1 MNGVGQLTN
10 GSSSLAA
17 NSTKFAQS
25 GQGLQAG
32 ATTLS
37 NGMSKLNSQMPAVV
51 ASTSKLA
58 AGSSA
63 VGNGL
68 SKLATSGQTLAAGS
82 NKVANGNQQL
92 ANGVQQ
98 LSAGSKKLGS
108 GIDQVTGGAQ
118 QLSTKLG
125 TAADQANVDPDHA
138 TYQQVAQP
146 VKADHTELDKVPNN
160 GTAMAPYMIAVS
172 LFVGAIALNM
182 MFNMYLPK
190 AYPKSGFDWLISKMT
205 IWLPFTFLES
215 FLSFNLVCAMDGLR
229 PLHFI
234 SSFGIIWLWA
244 IVAMAL
250 VTLLNLI
257 FAQIGSF
264 FSMVLLVI
272 QLGGSGGTYP
282 IQLSNHFFEAI
293 HPWLP
298 MTYAVEGMRKTL
310 MMYNNSAWLQAGVLI
325 GVIAVLITVMWLF
338 YSRRYVQ
345 LSQIDFENP
354 KAVAATQNR
363 LTQRMAKVA
372 G

>member
-1 MNGVGQLTN
+1 
-10 GSSSLAA
+10 
-17 NSTKFAQS
+17 
-25 GQGLQAG
+25 
-32 ATTLS
+32 
-37 NGMSKLNSQMPAVV
+37 
-51 ASTSKLA
+51 
-58 AGSSA
+58 
-63 VGNGL
+63 
-68 SKLATSGQTLAAGS
+68 
-82 NKVANGNQQL
+82 
-92 ANGVQQ
+92 
-98 LSAGSKKLGS
+98 
-108 GIDQVTGGAQ
+108 
-118 QLSTKLG
+118 
-125 TAADQANVDPDHA
+125 
-138 TYQQVAQP
+138 
-146 VKADHTELDKVPNN
+146 
-160 GTAMAPYMIAVS
+160 
-172 LFVGAIALNM
+172 
-182 MFNMYLPK
+182 
-190 AYPKSGFDWLISKMT
+190 
-205 IWLPFTFLES
+205 
-215 FLSFNLVCAMDGLR
+215 
-229 PLHFI
+229 
-234 SSFGIIWLWA
+234 
-244 IVAMAL
+244 MAL